1 MTLVTILG
9 GARSGKSTAAESS
22 ARGWGGAVVYVATA
36 ERGDDEMRAR
46 ITLHRERRPPE
57 WVTREEPMALGEAV
71 ESAAGDALVLIDCLS
86 LWVAN
91 LVERGDE
98 DNAILAAAR
107 NAARLAAQ
115 RKAPT
120 IAVTNEVG
128 LGVVPASPLGR
139 RYRDLL
145 GLVNQQWVVA
155 SGAAYLAVAG
165 RLLPLHEFPDS
176 VHVGDL
182 HDV

>member
-1 MTLVTILG
+1 MTLITILG

-36 ERGDDEMRAR
+36 EGGDDEMRAR

-57 WVTREEPMALGEAV
+57 WVTCEEPMALGEAV
-71 ESAAGDALVLIDCLS
+71 ESAGDALVLIDCLS

-98 DNAILAAAR
+98 DNTILVAASS
-107 NAARLAAQ
+107 AARLAAQ

-145 GLVNQQWVVA
+145 GLVNQQWVAA

-165 RLLPLHEFPDS
+165 RLLPLHELPDS
-176 VHVGDL
+176 VRLGDL

>member
-1 MTLVTILG
+1 MTLITILG

-22 ARGWGGAVVYVATA
+22 AQRWGGAVVYVATA
-36 ERGDDEMRAR
+36 ERRDDEMRAR
-46 ITLHRERRPPE
+46 ITLHRDRRPPE

-71 ESAAGDALVLIDCLS
+71 QSAGDALVLIDCLS

-91 LVERGDE
+91 LVERGDD
-98 DNAILAAAR
+98 DNEILAATR
-107 NAARLAAQ
+107 STARLAAQ

-145 GLVNQQWVVA
+145 GLVNQQWVAA
-155 SGAAYLAVAG
+155 SGAAYFAVAG
-165 RLLPLHEFPDS
+165 RLLPLRELPDS
-176 VHVGDL
+176 VRVGDL